1 MEKQDFVLRFERFIK
16 SDNYWKKVYEKI
28 AKKIKSDNEYRKF
41 VRREHRKPVEE
52 ALETFE
58 FRLFSESSDIEKLSK
73 MSEHQLFNA
82 FMKFYIESKIRRSLV
97 PVYRIPPP
105 EYVKGLLAE
114 LGDKRCVNTL

>member
-28 AKKIKSDNEYRKF
+28 AKKIKSDNKYKKF

-73 MSEHQLFNA
+73 MSEHQL
-82 FMKFYIESKIRRSLV
+82 
-97 PVYRIPPP
+97 
-105 EYVKGLLAE
+105 
-114 LGDKRCVNTL
+114 